1 MGKLNSWILYEHFQ
15 IRRIC
20 FDWHEMCPQLRASDY
35 LRKGLLPRS
44 HNAKPASVDLPSS
57 QAPLVPWVP

>member
-1 MGKLNSWILYEHFQ
+1 MGKLNSWILYDHFQ

-20 FDWHEMCPQLRASDY
+20 FEDCDWHEMCPQLRASDY
-35 LRKGLLPRS
+35 LGKGLPRS

-57 QAPLVPWVP
+57 QAPWGP